1 MIVRVSLNVVKRIFL
16 QNKQANP
23 YRSDQHSFFVL
34 SGKREASRCL
44 LRAAVVP
51 VGPNLR
57 VT

>member
-1 MIVRVSLNVVKRIFL
+1 MRISLNVVKRIFL